1 MKQEKTKI
9 DGIKKAD
16 TEPLRSRV
24 KQMPNKTLRR
34 QGEDACALA
43 SNVARSRLRAFV
55 EGLWVSPL

>member
-9 DGIKKAD
+9 DGIAKAD

-24 KQMPNKTLRR
+24 KQMPNKTLWR
-34 QGEDACALA
+34 QGEDACALG
-43 SNVARSRLRAFV
+43 VPRSRLRAFV